1 MDLDALLGGVLG
13 EEEEK
18 KTDKGG
24 AGEEEDDPEF
34 HGLKKLGELK

>member
-1 MDLDALLGGVLG
+1 MDALLGGVLG